1 MGRIAPLDFNTV
13 LGSYRCI
20 PISRLHLQLDRAKPR
35 SMSKRCSDEPSE
47 ASFFHGGR
55 WVSIDEE
62 TRPIGTRPRTGT
74 VSLPIF
80 RSRSTASTTH
90 AAPAAGRQF
99 ARREFA
105 RQPSLRETQ
114 QMGGGVLSRVQPLLG
129 VFTAARAPRHRR
141 DRHIGTPIRLC
152 HNRALRTRLA
162 LGVRNTNL

>member
-1 MGRIAPLDFNTV
+1 MGRIERLNSRIV
-13 LGSYRCI
+13 LVSCRCI

-62 TRPIGTRPRTGT
+62 TRPIGTRPRTG
-74 VSLPIF
+74 SSHIPIF

-114 QMGGGVLSRVQPLLG
+114 EWEGGVLPRVQPLLG
-129 VFTAARAPRHRR
+129 GPKNRRSCWRRTRVFRYFAPR
-141 DRHIGTPIRLC
+141 
-152 HNRALRTRLA
+152 LA
-162 LGVRNTNL
+162 F

>member
-1 MGRIAPLDFNTV
+1 MGRIERYNSRIV
-13 LGSYRCI
+13 LVSCRCF
-20 PISRLHLQLDRAKPR
+20 PIWRLHLQLDRAKPR
-35 SMSKRCSDEPSE
+35 SMSKRCSDEPLE

-114 QMGGGVLSRVQPLLG
+114 EWEGGGLSRVQPFLG
-129 VFTAARAPRHRR
+129 VAYVR
-141 DRHIGTPIRLC
+141 GSQ
-152 HNRALRTRLA
+152 RTRLA
-162 LGVRNTNL
+162 RGRAPQTTFRSVFRLPCFDVQCL

>member
-114 QMGGGVLSRVQPLLG
+114 EWEGGGLPRVQPFLG
-129 VFTAARAPRHRR
+129 VPKKVRFKDPARCCQSRR
-141 DRHIGTPIRLC
+141 RGRS
-152 HNRALRTRLA
+152 
-162 LGVRNTNL
+162 V